1 MGACLNVDTGWLDC
15 PRTIPHL
22 GDGSGVLNL
31 ALGIKRSSTQSLT
44 YLRLPAE
51 PPPGVRRQS
60 LPPTHAL
67 QHGNLAVSMGE
78 FNSVSSTHSCPPCI
92 PGWILQRLYHK
103 LPRVFLHLSIRTV
116 PNEPAVSALSLL
128 PRTSPPPPSISVHTE
143 NNSHGW
149 LFLAVLVFGRSR
161 RECPPPPHY
170 RGAVSPAPSVPSP
183 SSYSVLR
190 LPVSGFCAEYFADRK
205 KKRIFTPTTHSFIS
219 HHSALSLAL
228 TLPTN
233 RKKKTP
239 RNQLEGRHRKKQGKI
254 KMVDSTFGQDALSL
268 VDSGFAS
275 SSQTGYA
282 TISLRGVE

>member
-128 PRTSPPPPSISVHTE
+128 PRTSPPPHPSASTPKIIVMDGFFSQYWSSGVPDV
-143 NNSHGW
+143 S
-149 LFLAVLVFGRSR
+149 A
-161 RECPPPPHY
+161 PPPPLSWCSLS
-170 RGAVSPAPSVPSP
+170 SPFSPLPLFLQRASP
-183 SSYSVLR
+183 SR
-190 LPVSGFCAEYFADRK
+190 LW
-205 KKRIFTPTTHSFIS
+205 
-219 HHSALSLAL
+219 L
-228 TLPTN
+228 
-233 RKKKTP
+233 
-239 RNQLEGRHRKKQGKI
+239 
-254 KMVDSTFGQDALSL
+254 
-268 VDSGFAS
+268 
-275 SSQTGYA
+275 
-282 TISLRGVE
+282 LRGILRR